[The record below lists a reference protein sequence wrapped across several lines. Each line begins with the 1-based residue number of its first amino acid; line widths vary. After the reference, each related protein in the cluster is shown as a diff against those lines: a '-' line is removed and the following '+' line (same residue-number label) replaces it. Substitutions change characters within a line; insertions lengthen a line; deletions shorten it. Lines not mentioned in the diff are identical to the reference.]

1 MQQIPRNMPKA
12 PDFDN
17 INDMLKWYKKA
28 YRIPRL
34 KNKAKRLSKTVPRNL
49 LNRINISLGRNNT
62 LPKEVLK
69 RGVLTKDLQRH
80 LLKEFDSM
88 LNDAEKQIR
97 QRYKD
102 PTIRSQL
109 LKGALGKASGV
120 LGMLLPTEI
129 DQENTMELPFPQR
142 PFPVEDAQI
151 RQQRMNQLTPR
162 AGYYGGGIVKPATVK
177 PKVKRKKA
185 YGGKT
190 MKKYAKGGGIRKA
203 QTYG

>member
-1 MQQIPRNMPKA
+1 MGKERLAMQQIPKNMPKA

-17 INDMLKWYKKA
+17 ITDMLKWYKKA

-62 LPKEVLK
+62 LPKEVLQ
-69 RGVLTKDLQRH
+69 RGVLTKNLQKH
-80 LLKEFDSM
+80 LLNQFDNM
-88 LNDAEKQIR
+88 LNDAEKQIK

-120 LGMLLPTEI
+120 LSLLVPSSL
-129 DQENTMELPFPQR
+129 DQENTMELPFPQS

-162 AGYYGGGIVKPATVK
+162 AGYYGGGIVQPTA
-177 PKVKRKKA
+177 PKTKRKKR
-185 YGGKT
+185 KT
-190 MKKYAKGGGIRKA
+190 KKPTTWNY
-203 QTYG
+203 